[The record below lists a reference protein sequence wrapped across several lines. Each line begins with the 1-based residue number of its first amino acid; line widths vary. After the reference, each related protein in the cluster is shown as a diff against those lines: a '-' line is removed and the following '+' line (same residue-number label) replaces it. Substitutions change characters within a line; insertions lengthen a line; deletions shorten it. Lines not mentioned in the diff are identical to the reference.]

1 MRNVA
6 LVCEKTGIHKVSF
19 KQLQEVFLL
28 FTAYVYLVSCHLPAM
43 KYGNISITLM
53 S

>member
-6 LVCEKTGIHKVSF
+6 LVCEKTGIHKILF

-28 FTAYVYLVSCHLPAM
+28 LTAYM
-43 KYGNISITLM
+43 
-53 S
+53 